1 MSGWWYVLAIVVLAA
16 AGLLYLRGRRGGT
29 GGSGEV
35 GGEVRK
41 DAASPSAGYGQ
52 DREDARV
59 AHMSEEDR
67 AWEAASLQTERET
80 RERDAAPGEH
90 PPAPG

>member
-16 AGLLYLRGRRGGT
+16 VGLLYLRGRRGGT
-29 GGSGEV
+29 GGSE
-35 GGEVRK
+35 EVRK
-41 DAASPSAGYGQ
+41 VDASPRAGYGQ

-59 AHMSEEDR
+59 AHMSEADR

-80 RERDAAPGEH
+80 RERDDAPGEH
-90 PPAPG
+90 RSAPG